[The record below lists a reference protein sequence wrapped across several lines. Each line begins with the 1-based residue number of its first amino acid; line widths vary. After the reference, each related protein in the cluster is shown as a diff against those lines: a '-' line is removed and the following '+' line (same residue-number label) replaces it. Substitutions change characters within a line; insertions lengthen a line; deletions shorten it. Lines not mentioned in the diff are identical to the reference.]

1 MGKRKQSKTG
11 YFIAGLMYF
20 IILAS
25 ICMFFILS
33 Q

>member
-1 MGKRKQSKTG
+1 MEKHKQSKTS

-25 ICMFFILS
+25 VLLFFITF
-33 Q
+33 

>member
-1 MGKRKQSKTG
+1 MAKRKQRKTG

-25 ICMFFILS
+25 IFIFLITA
-33 Q
+33 